1 MHNAER
7 KRQKE
12 ETTERVEGAGWTLL
26 TTGQNRYFLNSKASL
41 VVLKRTKLSAMD
53 LG

>member
-7 KRQKE
+7 KKQNE
-12 ETTERVEGAGWTLL
+12 ETTERVEGAGRTLL
-26 TTGQNRYFLNSKASL
+26 TTGQNMSFLKSKASL
-41 VVLKRTKLSAMD
+41 VVLKWTKRSAMD